1 MKSALETLNPT
12 RVKLTVEVPFE
23 ELKPSLDAAYK
34 TIGSQIQVPGFRKGH
49 VPARVIDQRVGR
61 GAVLQEA
68 VNEALPQFYGQAVEE
83 NKVRPIGQPEVD
95 VTEVP
100 AEEGQELK
108 FTVEVD
114 VRPEIILPDYSTL
127 KNEVDKV
134 ELSDEDIDE
143 QLTSLRERFGTLVG
157 VERAVETGDFVSIDL
172 DAKIGDEEIDAV
184 TGISYEVGSG
194 NMLDGMDDALAGMT
208 AGETKTFTAPLAG
221 GDREGEEATV
231 TVTVQSVKVRELPEL
246 NDDFAQLA
254 SEFDTLE
261 ELKADVTKQAE
272 RTKKFEQGV
281 QARDRVL
288 EQLLETIDIPVPD
301 SIVEA
306 EVHAHLEGESR
317 LEDAEHRAE
326 VEEST
331 RKALK
336 AQFLL
341 DAIAEQEEISVE
353 QPELIEY
360 LVMSAQQYGMDPNQ
374 FAQAIDQQGQVP
386 AMVAEV
392 ARRKAL
398 AAVLEKVTI
407 VDTDG
412 NPVDLNE
419 LNERRRPASSEPR
432 SSSRGSRRPPRPRPA
447 RRPDLTDHPKDVCR
461 VRTPPGAAYVFVR
474 GDQTD
479 LSDFVSPERTKDLEA
494 LGRAPCTAST
504 ISPWTQPPS
513 TSCGPRCRRTRT
525 RPAHSRCSRASG
537 RWGRSSRPAGC
548 STRSRSGRRPTR
560 TSWPSRCAT
569 ARPTCP
575 SGKPATAWSACGPSS
590 GARPA
595 GRSTPP
601 ASRRRSWSSRGPCC
615 CRTASS
621 S

>member
-1 MKSALETLNPT
+1 VKSAVETLNPT

-23 ELKPSLDAAYK
+23 ELKPSLDAAYR
-34 TIGSQIQVPGFRKGH
+34 TIGSQIQVPGFRKGK
-49 VPARVIDQRVGR
+49 VPARIIDQRVGR

-83 NKVRPIGQPEVD
+83 NNVRPIGQPEVD

-100 AEEGQELK
+100 ADPGQDLK

-114 VRPEIILPDYSTL
+114 VRPEITLPDYSTL
-127 KNEVDKV
+127 KSEVDTV
-134 ELSDEDIDE
+134 AVADSDIDE
-143 QLTSLRERFGTLVG
+143 RLTSLRERFGTLVG

-172 DAKIGDEEIDAV
+172 AATIGDEEIDSV

-194 NMLDGMDDALAGMT
+194 NMLDGMDDALVGMT
-208 AGETKTFTAPLAG
+208 SGETKTFTAPLAG
-221 GDREGEEATV
+221 GDREGQDADV

-272 RTKKFEQGV
+272 RAKKMEQGV
-281 QARDRVL
+281 QARDKVL
-288 EQLLETIDIPVPD
+288 ELLLETIEIPVPD
-301 SIVEA
+301 SIVET
-306 EVHAHLEGESR
+306 EVHAHLEGEDR
-317 LEDAEHRAE
+317 LEDDEHRAE
-326 VEEST
+326 VEANT

-341 DAIAEQEEISVE
+341 DAIAEQEEINVE

-398 AAVLEKVTI
+398 ASVLEKVTI

-412 NPVDLNE
+412 NTVDLNE
-419 LNERRRPASSEPR
+419 LNERPEPVLADEAAQAEPAEAEPAEAVEAVEAETSE
-432 SSSRGSRRPPRPRPA
+432 A
-447 RRPDLTDHPKDVCR
+447 DAK
-461 VRTPPGAAYVFVR
+461 A
-474 GDQTD
+474 
-479 LSDFVSPERTKDLEA
+479 
-494 LGRAPCTAST
+494 
-504 ISPWTQPPS
+504 
-513 TSCGPRCRRTRT
+513 
-525 RPAHSRCSRASG
+525 
-537 RWGRSSRPAGC
+537 
-548 STRSRSGRRPTR
+548 
-560 TSWPSRCAT
+560 
-569 ARPTCP
+569 
-575 SGKPATAWSACGPSS
+575 
-590 GARPA
+590 
-595 GRSTPP
+595 
-601 ASRRRSWSSRGPCC
+601 
-615 CRTASS
+615 
-621 S
+621 